1 MAALAEMERGLVSE
15 RTQIGMDQLKATHKK
30 FTQSI
35 YGWDVDE
42 NGSLK
47 PNWFEQNVIDFMI
60 WQIDVNGLSYSGVA
74 RALNRQGIKGKRGG
88 RWYSSGVSRIVQY
101 EFHNERTKFP
111 HPANWGSKV
120 WHRK

>member
-1 MAALAEMERGLVSE
+1 MN
-15 RTQIGMDQLKATHKK
+15 QLKATHKK

-74 RALNRQGIKGKRGG
+74 RALNRQGIRGKKGGK
-88 RWYSSGVSRIVQY
+88 WYSSGVSRIVQN
-101 EFHNERTKFP
+101 EFHNQRVNFP
-111 HPANWGSKV
+111 IPANYGEKH

>member
-42 NGSLK
+42 NGSFLLCTENLDWE
-47 PNWFEQNVIDFMI
+47 P
-60 WQIDVNGLSYSGVA
+60 L
-74 RALNRQGIKGKRGG
+74 
-88 RWYSSGVSRIVQY
+88 
-101 EFHNERTKFP
+101 T
-111 HPANWGSKV
+111 
-120 WHRK
+120 